1 MFQLKYFTGTKEL
14 VPAGWGSVDED
25 KEYPLLSSRSP
36 QVLETHEDDQ
46 TEDDFPMS
54 TGNRRVTSDA
64 GSSDIEEEDDA
75 PQLAPT
81 QMNEESSDDDE
92 LAPNSNL
99 TRVRLIL
106 IYSSFSPSF
115 IYYLGNEN
123 VC

>member
-1 MFQLKYFTGTKEL
+1 MFQLKYFTGTREL

-25 KEYPLLSSRSP
+25 KDYPLLSSRSP

-54 TGNRRVTSDA
+54 TGNRRTTSDA
-64 GSSDIEEEDDA
+64 GSSEIEDDA
-75 PQLAPT
+75 PQLALT
-81 QMNEESSDDDE
+81 QTNEESSDDDE

-99 TRVRLIL
+99 IRVRSIL
-106 IYSSFSPSF
+106 IYVSFSHKS
-115 IYYLGNEN
+115 IRYLGNKS